1 MTKSHQ
7 RLFIA
12 DSLPISRGV
21 PAERLT
27 RRCPFGRPR
36 NILSLNVLHSDSPLL
51 LRSVLWL
58 SLSRGWVCGLVCSL
72 DSEGTPL
79 VIGCSNFLGL
89 RSSTEVPT
97 CTRWRLCGC
106 PASSHR
112 TLYRIKRCRGRI
124 EFVERSVGTE
134 SRLHSVIS
142 GTRLTSHGPRW
153 LLPCLG
159 QEPAVATKKYVE
171 SGVKRLRATTT
182 NSFTSS
188 GGCWPISH
196 TRLHGV
202 VRVRRQLAHP
212 LLRERKGLC
221 LRAEEL

>member
-1 MTKSHQ
+1 MTKSRQ

-21 PAERLT
+21 PAQRLR

-36 NILSLNVLHSDSPLL
+36 NILRFNVFRSDSPLL
-51 LRSVLWL
+51 LRSDLWL
-58 SLSRGWVCGLVCSL
+58 SLSPGWFCGLVCSL

-89 RSSTEVPT
+89 RSSTGVPT

-142 GTRLTSHGPRW
+142 GPRLTGHGPRW
-153 LLPCLG
+153 PLPCLG
-159 QEPAVATKKYVE
+159 QEPAVATNTSNQE
-171 SGVKRLRATTT
+171 
-182 NSFTSS
+182 SS
-188 GGCWPISH
+188 GCEPRQQTASH
-196 TRLHGV
+196 RAAAAGRLATLV
-202 VRVRRQLAHP
+202 CMELSAYRRQLTHP

>member
-1 MTKSHQ
+1 VTKSRQ

-21 PAERLT
+21 PAERLR

-36 NILSLNVLHSDSPLL
+36 NILRFNVFRSDSPLL
-51 LRSVLWL
+51 LRSDLWL
-58 SLSRGWVCGLVCSL
+58 SLSPGWFCGLVCSL

-89 RSSTEVPT
+89 RSSTGVPT
-97 CTRWRLCGC
+97 CTRWRLCAC

-124 EFVERSVGTE
+124 EFVERPGGKE
-134 SRLHSVIS
+134 SRLHSVVS
-142 GTRLTSHGPRW
+142 GTRLTGHGPRW
-153 LLPCLG
+153 PLPCLG
-159 QEPAVATKKYVE
+159 QEPAVATNTSNQE
-171 SGVKRLRATTT
+171 SSGLRATTT

>member
-1 MTKSHQ
+1 MTKSRQ

-21 PAERLT
+21 PAERLR

-36 NILSLNVLHSDSPLL
+36 NILRFNVFRSDSPLL
-51 LRSVLWL
+51 LRSDLWL
-58 SLSRGWVCGLVCSL
+58 SLSPGWFCGLVCSL

-89 RSSTEVPT
+89 RSSTGVPT
-97 CTRWRLCGC
+97 CTRWRLCAC

-124 EFVERSVGTE
+124 EFVERPGGKE
-134 SRLHSVIS
+134 SRLHSVVS
-142 GTRLTSHGPRW
+142 GTRLTGHGPRW
-153 LLPCLG
+153 PLPCLG
-159 QEPAVATKKYVE
+159 QEPAVATNTSNQE
-171 SGVKRLRATTT
+171 SSGLRATTT